1 VLAGSPPVREQPG
14 DIHGPNSHASPVPG
28 RLGRTRIIAAAIFG
42 VAAGL
47 LSLAPSSSRAAP
59 PDAEGPAAELIPP
72 KPKNSV
78 TVRYPDELL
87 ERSDPP
93 AGTVIV
99 EYVVGVDGKTRELE
113 LLQSV
118 DPILDQIAL
127 DAVARLEFEP
137 ASYRGEAVEVVLSI
151 GIELGPP
158 TPIDPEPDPEADEG
172 HDGEGEGEA
181 ELDPGAGDPEAELP
195 VTIRGRV
202 REAGQRMPIEGASVL
217 AVPAPDGWPLGQVRG
232 KRYEAPEEP
241 AWQVETKTDAQGNFE
256 LRGVPA
262 GRVRLVVLSTTHE
275 RLDYI
280 EQLEPDSILELEYFD
295 RRLESNPYRT
305 VVSVDR
311 ELPEVTRRTITPE
324 EINLLPGTQGDALK
338 SIQNFP
344 GVARP
349 PFGAGL
355 IVVRGSAPSDTKTY
369 LGYHEIPQLFH
380 FGAITSVFNSDILAQ
395 IDFIPGNFDSRFGN
409 AIGGI
414 INVQPR
420 KGRRDGYHGYLDADL
435 FDAGALVEGP
445 IGKGSFVVSARRSY
459 VDAILVAVIP
469 KDAGIDFNVAP
480 RYWDYQGLLDYPVG
494 DGNLSVRVFG
504 SDDQLAVVN
513 PDIND
518 TEPDGNDGFQ
528 TQIAF
533 HRADLVYEAEHGPL
547 TVLLTPSYRHELLS
561 GVGGD
566 IFSFRVTRDAFTF
579 RGELGYRISK
589 RASVRFGTEISTGA
603 YALEAR
609 APGFPQ
615 VGVGGNGSFN
625 AAELGGPFAALA
637 LYATATIAASD
648 RFVLYP
654 GLRFS
659 YNGVVLNRAG
669 VDPRLRFAWK
679 ITDDTTLK
687 GGTGL
692 FSQYP
697 DVFELND
704 VWGNPNIALER
715 SVHNSLGVAHVFDRL
730 DLLVEATLFYKYVYS
745 LAVPT
750 KTILINTGNGA
761 AIVPERFDNAGYGH
775 VGGLELLIR
784 KDLTK
789 NLFGWV
795 SYTFSRAFYDID
807 GNGLAPFDFDQP
819 HILTTVAVYKLPRGW
834 SIGGRFR
841 LVSGNPYT
849 PIKNSIVDASDGDH
863 IPRPGPR
870 NSDRQQAFHQLDVR
884 VDKKWTYRYVAL
896 NAYVDI
902 QNIYNRRN
910 VEGLLYSYDFT
921 QFSVIAGLPILPS
934 VGLKFEW

>member
-1 VLAGSPPVREQPG
+1 MLR
-14 DIHGPNSHASPVPG
+14 PVPG
-28 RLGRTRIIAAAIFG
+28 RQGQTRRERALLLAGAIGLAMAACF
-42 VAAGL
+42 
-47 LSLAPSSSRAAP
+47 SLASPARAAP
-59 PDAEGPAAELIPP
+59 PTATAPADELVPP
-72 KPKNSV
+72 KPKGSV
-78 TVRYPDELL
+78 TISYPAELL
-87 ERSDPP
+87 ERAEPP

-99 EYVVGVDGKTRELE
+99 QYVVGVDGKTKELE

-118 DPILDQIAL
+118 DPALDQLAL

-137 ASYRGEAVEVVLSI
+137 ATYRGEPVEVVLSI
-151 GIELGPP
+151 ALELGPP
-158 TPIDPEPDPEADEG
+158 TPINPPDEG
-172 HDGEGEGEA
+172 PDEGVEGEGEGTLPEVDA
-181 ELDPGAGDPEAELP
+181 EPP
-195 VTIRGRV
+195 VAIRGRV
-202 REAGQRMPIEGASVL
+202 REAGQRTPIEGASVL
-217 AVPAPDGWPLGQVRG
+217 AVPAPEGWPPGEVRG
-232 KRYEAPEEP
+232 KRYEAPTEP
-241 AWQVETKTDAQGNFE
+241 AWQVETKTDAEGRFE
-256 LRGVPA
+256 LRGVPP
-262 GRVRLVVLSTTHE
+262 GRVRIVVLSTTHE
-275 RLDYI
+275 RLDYV
-280 EQLEPDSILELEYFD
+280 EQLQPDSVLELEYFD
-295 RRLESNPYRT
+295 RRLASNPYRT
-305 VVSVDR
+305 VVEVDR
-311 ELPEVTRRTITPE
+311 ELPEVTRRTISRE

-420 KGRRDGYHGYLDADL
+420 QGRRDGYHGYVDADL

-445 IGKGSFVVSARRSY
+445 VGKGSFAVSARRSY
-459 VDAILVAVIP
+459 VDGILLAVIP

-480 RYWDYQGLLDYPVG
+480 RYWDYQGLFDYPVG
-494 DGNLSVRVFG
+494 GGNLSVRVFG

-518 TEPDGNDGFQ
+518 TDPDSNDGFE

-533 HRADLVYEAEHGPL
+533 HRADLVYEAEHGPWS
-547 TVLLTPSYRHELLS
+547 VLFTPSYRHELLS

-566 IFSFRVTRDAFTF
+566 IFSFRVTRDTFSF
-579 RGELGYRISK
+579 RGELGYRMSK
-589 RASVRFGTEISTGA
+589 RAAIRLGTEVVAGE
-603 YALEAR
+603 YLLEAR

-615 VGVGGNGSFN
+615 GGVGDVGTFN
-625 AAELGGPFAALA
+625 VADLGGPFASMS
-637 LYATATIAASD
+637 LYATATVAATD

-654 GLRFS
+654 GVRFT
-659 YNGVVLNRAG
+659 YNGVILNRAG
-669 VDPRLRFAWK
+669 IDPRLRFAWA
-679 ITDDTTLK
+679 ITEHTTIK

-697 DVFELND
+697 DIFELND
-704 VWGNPNIALER
+704 VWGNPNIALEK
-715 SVHNSLGVAHVFDRL
+715 SVHNSFGVAHMFASI

-750 KTILINTGNGA
+750 EALLINTGTGA
-761 AIVPERFDNAGYGH
+761 AIVPERFDNAGFGH

-784 KDLTK
+784 KNLTK

-795 SYTFSRAFYDID
+795 SYTFSRAFYDFDD
-807 GNGLAPFDFDQP
+807 GNGLIPFTFDQP
-819 HILTTVAVYKLPRGW
+819 HILTAVAVYKLPRGW
-834 SIGGRFR
+834 SVGGRFR
-841 LVSGNPYT
+841 LVSGNPFT
-849 PIKNSIVDASDGDH
+849 PIRNGIYDASTGGYFAVLGD
-863 IPRPGPR
+863 P
-870 NSDRQQAFHQLDVR
+870 NSDRHPAFHQLDVR
-884 VDKKWTYRYVAL
+884 VDKKWTWRYVAL

-902 QNIYNRRN
+902 MNIYNRRN
-910 VEGLLYSYDFT
+910 TESLFYSYHYQESRT
-921 QFSVIAGLPILPS
+921 LAGLPILPS

>member
-1 VLAGSPPVREQPG
+1 MALGVPGLLASSSAWASPPEDAPG
-14 DIHGPNSHASPVPG
+14 GD
-28 RLGRTRIIAAAIFG
+28 AAT
-42 VAAGL
+42 
-47 LSLAPSSSRAAP
+47 
-59 PDAEGPAAELIPP
+59 DELVPP
-72 KPKNSV
+72 KLHSSV

-87 ERSDPP
+87 ERAEPP

-99 EYVVGVDGKTRELE
+99 QYVVGVDGKTKELE

-118 DPILDQIAL
+118 DPVLDQIAL

-137 ASYRGEAVEVVLSI
+137 ASYQGEAVEVVLSI
-151 GIELGPP
+151 AIELGPP
-158 TPIDPEPDPEADEG
+158 TPIAPAD
-172 HDGEGEGEA
+172 DQAGEGEG
-181 ELDPGAGDPEAELP
+181 DDVRDDVSDAGDGEQPEAELP
-195 VTIRGRV
+195 VAIRGRV
-202 REAGQRMPIEGASVL
+202 REAGQRTPIEGASVL
-217 AVPAPDGWPLGQVRG
+217 AVPAPEGWPLGHVRG

-280 EQLEPDSILELEYFD
+280 ELLEPNSILELEYFD

-305 VVSVDR
+305 VVASER

-420 KGRRDGYHGYLDADL
+420 KGRRDGYHGYVDADL
-435 FDAGALVEGP
+435 FDAGVLVEGP
-445 IGKGSFVVSARRSY
+445 VGKGSFVASARRSY
-459 VDAILVAVIP
+459 IDGILLAVIP
-469 KDAGIDFNVAP
+469 ADAGIDFNVAP
-480 RYWDYQGLLDYPVG
+480 RYWDYQGLFDYPIG

-513 PDIND
+513 PDVND
-518 TEPDGNDGFQ
+518 TEPDGNDSFE

-533 HRADLVYEAEHGPL
+533 HRADLVWEAEHGPVS
-547 TVLLTPSYRHELLS
+547 VLLTPSFKRELLS

-566 IFSFRVTRDAFTF
+566 IFSFRVIRDQFSF
-579 RGELGYRISK
+579 RGELGYRMSK
-589 RASVRFGTEISTGA
+589 RAGLRVGTEVSTGA
-603 YALEAR
+603 YSLEAR

-615 VGVGGNGSFN
+615 AGVGGSGSFN
-625 AAELGGPFAALA
+625 VADLGGAFASLA
-637 LYATATIAASD
+637 LYTTATIAVSD

-654 GLRFS
+654 GLRFT

-669 VDPRLRFAWK
+669 VDPRVRFAWK
-679 ITDDTTLK
+679 VAEHTTIK

-704 VWGNPNIALER
+704 VWGNPNINLER
-715 SVHNSLGVAHVFDRL
+715 SVHNSLGVAHVFSSI

-750 KTILINTGNGA
+750 DTILINTGAGA
-761 AIVPERFDNAGYGH
+761 AIIPERFDNAGFGH

-789 NLFGWV
+789 NLFGWI
-795 SYTFSRAFYDID
+795 SYTFNRAFYDLDD
-807 GNGLAPFDFDQP
+807 GQGLIPFDFDQP
-819 HILTTVAVYKLPRGW
+819 HILTAIAVYKLPRGW

-841 LVSGNPYT
+841 LVSGNPFT
-849 PIKNSIVDASDGDH
+849 PIKDGIYDASTGSYF
-863 IPRPGPR
+863 PLMGARR
-870 NSDRQQAFHQLDVR
+870 NSARHPAFHQLDLR
-884 VDKKWTYRYVAL
+884 VDKRWTWRYVAL
-896 NAYVDI
+896 NAYADI

-910 VEGLLYSYDFT
+910 VEGLIYAHDFS
-921 QFSVIAGLPILPS
+921 QSRVIAGLPILPS

>member
-1 VLAGSPPVREQPG
+1 VASWTGG
-14 DIHGPNSHASPVPG
+14 DKPKRSGDASPVPG
-28 RLGRTRIIAAAIFG
+28 ALVRTRNERKIRCF
-42 VAAGL
+42 AGL
-47 LSLAPSSSRAAP
+47 LALVCSLAPSVTPVHAAP
-59 PDAEGPAAELIPP
+59 PSDAPPRDAVEQLVPP
-72 KPKNSV
+72 KPKN
-78 TVRYPDELL
+78 TVSIRYPEALL
-87 ERSDPP
+87 DRAEPP
-93 AGTVIV
+93 TGTVIV
-99 EYVVGVDGKTRELE
+99 QYVVGVDGKTKELE

-118 DPILDQIAL
+118 DPALDRIAL
-127 DAVARLEFEP
+127 DAVAALEFEP
-137 ASYRGEAVEVVLSI
+137 ASYKGEAVEVVLSI
-151 GIELGPP
+151 AIEIGPP
-158 TPIDPEPDPEADEG
+158 TPIPSAVEEDPITEPGEEQEPDSKQAQ
-172 HDGEGEGEA
+172 
-181 ELDPGAGDPEAELP
+181 LP

-202 REAGQRMPIEGASVL
+202 REASQRTPIEGASVL
-217 AVPAPDGWPLGQVRG
+217 AVPAPEGWPPGQVRG
-232 KRYEAPEEP
+232 KRYEAPREP

-262 GRVRLVVLSTTHE
+262 GRVRIVVLSTTHE

-280 EQLEPDSILELEYFD
+280 EELAPNSILELEYFD

-305 VVSVDR
+305 VVSVER
-311 ELPEVTRRTITPE
+311 ELPDVARRTITPE

-420 KGRRDGYHGYLDADL
+420 KGRRDGYHGYVDADL
-435 FDAGALVEGP
+435 FDAGVLVEGP
-445 IGKGSFVVSARRSY
+445 VGKGSFVASARRSY
-459 VDAILVAVIP
+459 VDGILLAVIP
-469 KDAGIDFNVAP
+469 KDSGIDFNVAP
-480 RYWDYQGLLDYPVG
+480 RYWDYQGLFDYPLG
-494 DGNLSVRVFG
+494 DGNLTVRVFG

-513 PDIND
+513 PDVND
-518 TEPDGNDGFQ
+518 TEPDDNDGFS

-533 HRADLVYEAEHGPL
+533 HRADLVWEAEHGPFS
-547 TVLLTPSYRHELLS
+547 VLLTPSYKHELLS

-566 IFSFRVTRDAFTF
+566 IFSFRVTRDQFSF
-579 RGELGYRISK
+579 RGELGYRMSK
-589 RASVRFGTEISTGA
+589 RAAVRLGTEVSTGV
-603 YALEAR
+603 YSLEAR

-615 VGVGGNGSFN
+615 AGVGGTGGFN
-625 AAELGGPFAALA
+625 IADLGGPFAALA
-637 LYATATIAASD
+637 LYTTATIAATD

-654 GLRFS
+654 GVRFT

-669 VDPRLRFAWK
+669 VDPRVRFAWQVG
-679 ITDDTTLK
+679 DHTTIK

-692 FSQYP
+692 FTQYP

-704 VWGNPNIALER
+704 VWGNPNINLER
-715 SVHNSLGVAHVFDRL
+715 SVHNSLGAAHVFSSI
-730 DLLVEATLFYKYVYS
+730 DLLIEGTLFYKYVYS

-750 KTILINTGNGA
+750 STILINTGTGA
-761 AIVPERFDNAGYGH
+761 AIIPERFDNAGFGH

-789 NLFGWV
+789 NLFGWI
-795 SYTFSRAFYDID
+795 SYTFSRAFYDFND
-807 GNGLAPFDFDQP
+807 GQGLIPFDFDQP
-819 HILTTVAVYKLPRGW
+819 HILTAIAVYKLPRGW

-841 LVSGNPYT
+841 LVSGNPFT
-849 PIKNSIVDASDGDH
+849 PIKNGVYDSSTGEYF
-863 IPRPGPR
+863 PLLGPR
-870 NSDRQQAFHQLDVR
+870 NSDRQPAFHQLDLR
-884 VDKKWTYRYVAL
+884 VDKKWTWRYVAL
-896 NAYVDI
+896 NAYADI

-910 VEGLLYSYDFT
+910 VEGLLYANDFSQT
-921 QFSVIAGLPILPS
+921 RVIAGLPILPS
-934 VGLKFEW
+934 VGFKFEW